1 MKRRIFLMAAAAGSP
16 ARPQYTPRRKYRA
29 VIIGDTGRGNYGH
42 GWEMMWA
49 QLPQVEV
56 AAVADP
62 DQAAGEKVRQRSG
75 AKKLYRDYREMIARE
90 KPDIVTIGP
99 RWCDQRFAMIQAAT
113 DAGAHIVVE
122 KPLAASLPEADRI
135 VAMIERKGV
144 KCAVGHTARV
154 MSVTSRVRD
163 MLGAGELGS
172 LQELRGRGKE
182 DKRAG
187 GEDLIVLGTHVFD
200 LMRYYAGDPEWIIA
214 HVTQGSGELRRDMM
228 HQASEPVGQ
237 VGGDQIAAMFL
248 FPNGVHG
255 YFGSKPSDAVTG
267 RRFGLTLAGSKAWT
281 FVPLNSVPSDEPYVL
296 RSAAWV
302 PESGETWERV
312 NYAAGSKPKTR
323 ELTNHLTAVDLLEAI
338 EKDRPPAC
346 SARDGLWTIE
356 MVAGIY
362 ASQLAG
368 NAKVTFPLQHRTVT
382 G

>member
-1 MKRRIFLMAAAAGSP
+1 MAAAATPP
-16 ARPQYTPRRKYRA
+16 ARPQYTPVRTYRA

-42 GWEMMWA
+42 GWEMTWA
-49 QLPQVEV
+49 QLPQVDV
-56 AAVADP
+56 TAVADP
-62 DQAAGEKVRQRSG
+62 DQAAGEKVRARCG
-75 AKKLYRDYREMIARE
+75 AKKLYRDFREMIARE
-90 KPDIVTIGP
+90 KPDLVTIGP
-99 RWCDQRFAMIQAAT
+99 RWCDQRFEMIRAAC

-122 KPLAASLPEADRI
+122 KPLAASLEEADRI

-163 MLGAGELGS
+163 MLQAGELGS

-200 LMRYYAGDPEWIIA
+200 LMRYYAGDPQWVFA
-214 HVTQGSGELRRDMM
+214 HVTQGAGELRREAM
-228 HQASEPVGQ
+228 HPASEPVGR

-255 YFGSKPSDAVTG
+255 YFGSKPSAVVSG

-281 FVPLNSVPSDEPYVL
+281 FVPLNAVPSDEPYVL
-296 RSAAWV
+296 RSPAWV
-302 PESGETWERV
+302 PESGEAWERV
-312 NYAAGSKPKTR
+312 AYAPGTKPKTR

-338 EKDRPPAC
+338 EKDRPPIC

-362 ASQLAG
+362 QSQLAG
-368 NAKVTFPLQHRTVT
+368 GVKMAFPLRERISP
-382 G
+382 GG

>member
-1 MKRRIFLMAAAAGSP
+1 MQRRVFLMAAAA
-16 ARPQYTPRRKYRA
+16 ATRKYRA

-42 GWEMMWA
+42 GWEMSWS

-62 DQAAGEKVRQRSG
+62 DQAAGEKTRERCG
-75 AKKLYRDYREMIARE
+75 AKKLYRDYREMIVRE

-99 RWCDQRFAMIQAAT
+99 RWCDQRFEMIKAAV
-113 DAGAHIVVE
+113 DVGAHILVE
-122 KPLAASLPEADRI
+122 KPLAASLEEADRI
-135 VAMIERKGV
+135 VALIESKRV

-163 MLGAGELGS
+163 MLGAGELGT

-200 LMRYYAGDPEWIIA
+200 LMRYYAGDPQWVFA
-214 HVTQGSGELRRDMM
+214 HVTQGAGELRRDMM
-228 HQASEPVGQ
+228 RQASEPVGQ
-237 VGGDQIAAMFL
+237 IGGDQIAAMFL

-255 YFGSKPSDAVTG
+255 YFGSKPSEVVTG
-267 RRFGLTLAGSKAWT
+267 RRFGLTLAGSKGWT
-281 FVPLNSVPSDEPYVL
+281 FVPLNAVPSDEPYVL

-302 PESGETWERV
+302 PEKGEAWERV
-312 NYAAGSKPKTR
+312 PYTAGSKPKTR

-338 EKDRPPAC
+338 EKDRPPVC

-362 ASQLAG
+362 QSQLTG
-368 NAKVTFPLQHRTVT
+368 NTKVQFPLRERVSPRR
-382 G
+382 